1 MAQPATAAMAKM
13 SLHDQPFETHG
24 TIKPAHPFDAEA
36 AAEKLRKAMK
46 GIGKLDCQWDV
57 VDTWNHL
64 TDY

>member
-46 GIGKLDCQWDV
+46 GIGKLDS
-57 VDTWNHL
+57 
-64 TDY
+64 